1 MLDWKKSALVVTLAI
16 MVATLA
22 ACQQPGPPG
31 MQDPCLVYCEEQGYR
46 YEIRTLREPAVE
58 VVTPAPSTEAADGT
72 EVAPPPPH
80 ELDSGISYSVCI
92 FPDGTECEAWSF
104 FRGEC
109 LPGQLEHAE
118 DDLPVVNVVQE
129 AGLAQ
134 TVALD
139 ILKLNTPPS
148 DEPYSHLMTISDEG
162 MLDQIIA
169 ALDVPVWTSWQE
181 DCTTPYK
188 LHFHLADGRVQEF
201 DYHAQWGRTTEWD
214 FIERCH
220 PNQYSILRGDQEFL
234 VAGDGGVPPGT
245 FDALIKKQIVSTSAE
260 SINVADALE
269 LARTVEIDIL
279 EMSVEDVSRLTTDD
293 PKVIERIVATL
304 DREYQFV
311 GRAGFHPPLEMRFGL
326 DDGTVQILH
335 FGGQGDNPTVLRRE
349 PGIWEGR
356 DIRPSADFDALIEAL
371 LASAR

>member
-1 MLDWKKSALVVTLAI
+1 MLDWKKLVLVVALVIMEVTL
-16 MVATLA
+16 T
-22 ACQQPGPPG
+22 ACQQPGPVG
-31 MQDPCLVYCEEQGYR
+31 MPNPSLVYCEEQGYT
-46 YEIRTLREPAVE
+46 YEFRTLREPAVE
-58 VVTPAPSTEAADGT
+58 VVTLVPSTEAADGS
-72 EVAPPPPH
+72 EVAPPR
-80 ELDSGISYSVCI
+80 ELDGGISYSVCI

-118 DDLPVVNVVQE
+118 EGLPVINVVQE

-134 TVALD
+134 TVALE
-139 ILKLNTPPS
+139 ILKLNSQPS

-169 ALDVPVWTSWQE
+169 ALDVPIWTFWQE

-188 LHFHLADGRVQEF
+188 LHFHLADGSVQEF
-201 DYHAQWGRTTEWD
+201 EYHARWDRTTEWD
-214 FIERCH
+214 FVERCH
-220 PNQYSILRGDQEFL
+220 PNQDSILRGDQEFL

-245 FDALIKKQIVSTSAE
+245 FDALIKQQIASTWAE
-260 SINVADALE
+260 SVNVAEALE
-269 LARTVEIDIL
+269 LARTVEIEIL
-279 EMSVEDVSRLTTDD
+279 EISVEDVSRLTTDD
-293 PKVIERIVATL
+293 PQVIEQIVVAL
-304 DREYQFV
+304 DREYEFV
-311 GRAGFHPPLEMRFGL
+311 TRAGFHPPFEMQFRL

-335 FGGQGDNPTVLRRE
+335 FGGQGDNPTVLRGD

-356 DIRPSADFDALIEAL
+356 DIRPSADFDALIETL